1 MTPDLNARPSRGEA
15 PGLSTAR
22 FAGVVTS
29 QKMMAIDPQSDLSPV
44 LRNHRERGSS
54 PLLSLSGTVEASRLN
69 SRADSSGSGR
79 LPSLLLN
86 WASASGLDMMRS
98 LQITEITI
106 GWAFQLRLS

>member
-69 SRADSSGSGR
+69 SRADSSGSDH
-79 LPSLLLN
+79 LPSLLFKC
-86 WASASGLDMMRS
+86 ASTSGLDMRS
-98 LQITEITI
+98 NDRVIYLAI
-106 GWAFQLRLS
+106 LS

>member
-54 PLLSLSGTVEASRLN
+54 PLLSLSG
-69 SRADSSGSGR
+69 
-79 LPSLLLN
+79 LLKRPDLIR
-86 WASASGLDMMRS
+86 GLT
-98 LQITEITI
+98 LVAVITY
-106 GWAFQLRLS
+106 RLSYLSVPLHPDLICDPMTG